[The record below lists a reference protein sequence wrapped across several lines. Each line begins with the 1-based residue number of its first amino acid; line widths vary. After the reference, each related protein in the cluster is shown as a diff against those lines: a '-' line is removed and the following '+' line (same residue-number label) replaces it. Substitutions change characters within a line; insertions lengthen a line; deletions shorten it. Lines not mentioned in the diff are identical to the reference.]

1 MAERGAHIT
10 TASPADDRPSIFEVV
25 AQESLMVAVRPAL
38 HHIVKVLAESNPAR
52 YGLLWRWFDELYT
65 LLDLLLQQHYLSW
78 ASASFSENFY
88 GLKRVAIGS
97 TGRQH
102 TLQRKEYWKSL
113 MLLVLVPYLR
123 LKLEKL
129 VKKLREEEDYSIQI
143 PTLFRKRCY
152 KAILAS
158 YPFVKLSWEG
168 CFLFYQLRYILWN
181 TRHHSPLLSLA
192 GVQLARLTLEDMQA
206 MDSKSGKSVSTQS
219 VLSVGSILKKA
230 LGGVSMTLSSS
241 LSLGVFFLQFLE
253 WWYSSEN
260 QDTLKSLSSLP
271 APSPPIHFDLEIY
284 SPLLPKLKT
293 VCPLCRKVRVNDTAL
308 GTSGYVFC
316 YRCAYYY
323 VKNHQRCPV
332 SGYPTELQHLI
343 RLYTPDS

>member
-1 MAERGAHIT
+1 MAEHGAHIT
-10 TASPADDRPSIFEVV
+10 TASPGDERPSIFEVV
-25 AQESLMVAVRPAL
+25 AQESLMAAVRPAL
-38 HHIVKVLAESNPAR
+38 HHVVKVLAESNPAR
-52 YGLLWRWFDELYT
+52 FGPLWRWFDELYT
-65 LLDLLLQQHYLSW
+65 LFDLLLQQHYLSQ

-88 GLKRVAIGS
+88 GLKRVSMGKS
-97 TGRQH
+97 SGR
-102 TLQRKEYWKSL
+102 LQGKEYWRSL
-113 MLLVLVPYLR
+113 ALLVFVPYLR
-123 LKLEKL
+123 VKLEKFVNRL
-129 VKKLREEEDYSIQI
+129 GEEEDYSIQN
-143 PTLFRKRCY
+143 PTSFSKRCY
-152 KAILAS
+152 KAVLAS

-168 CFLFYQLRYILWN
+168 CFLFYQLRYILWSAS
-181 TRHHSPLLSLA
+181 HHSPMLHLA
-192 GVQLARLTLEDMQA
+192 GVRLARLTLEDIQA
-206 MDSKSGKSVSTQS
+206 MDVTSENTTSTPS
-219 VLSVGSILKKA
+219 ALSMGGILKKA

-253 WWYSSEN
+253 WWYSTEN
-260 QDTLKSLSSLP
+260 QETVKSLSSLP
-271 APSPPIHFDLEIY
+271 APSAPIHFELEAY

-343 RLYTPDS
+343 RLYAPDA